1 MQTYPE
7 EQVATIGPCSDTAL
21 APLGT
26 QRAQRP
32 VPRPPGAHLA
42 GDVLCFLST
51 LCWELYTFYDEIVLL
66 CVEEM
71 NTHTSLK
78 E

>member
-1 MQTYPE
+1 MMGLQEGPGRFFADHSLSRAPGPPALQT
-7 EQVATIGPCSDTAL
+7 G
-21 APLGT
+21 
-26 QRAQRP
+26 R
-32 VPRPPGAHLA
+32 PRPPGAHLA

-51 LCWELYTFYDEIVLL
+51 LCWALYTFYDEIVFL

-71 NTHTSLK
+71 NNTHTSLK